1 MARRNHHPRN
11 GKCTC
16 HAAQDYLPADGEQ
29 FGRAAADF
37 ARELRRLPDPFTGAI
52 SALAATDVQWGM
64 NRIDPD
70 RRRLVLTSL
79 RLGDIRPSKCPL
91 SMCEGILVRLDGE
104 KGRFAAQTLA
114 RPVLDA
120 MASGNF
126 PTNLGSLYLWSYI
139 GTSTTPSTIA
149 ADARLLV
156 SWAEYPW
163 WLPPGVSAEQ
173 GEAVL
178 AAARLVIEA
187 SPDFLSGAPSE
198 GVITD
203 ITHDEPQGGD
213 GLPAMLAENPGQRP
227 AADSGALGEQPG
239 NPADVAVMLEE
250 AWAAAK
256 DLVAVLGEE
265 LVAGRVPADMMLA
278 PIQLLAEYAAQAR
291 RLAGADLSIP
301 DLLAALNEAAER
313 TKIAG
318 QFSLL
323 GELTGPD
330 GPLPEL
336 TALTQSL
343 ASASQWSKKEQL
355 EAEGIIALHYLVDL
369 VAREGGVPADKAEF
383 NTLAERASV
392 LPGNL
397 SFLAATGQLTRP
409 LDQPAVAAADSG
421 SSVVVS
427 ETLAPAAADAPDAG
441 TAKLTMEPAP
451 LVEHGGSKDWIAAAM
466 PAPQAPEAHGSP
478 YPVQSLADLVAERR
492 FSAACSMAEAMGRGT
507 AERWTYRVAAL
518 SGALRSANGS
528 CAARLSAE
536 LRDVT
541 MIEPEPVPLL
551 VASTSLIRAGL
562 ITGTSDAGALL
573 IEAVRHLDPE
583 LGAIAGQVGRTVVS
597 GALADAPVIG
607 ILADVT
613 ELERRLDAARAQASA
628 RLARQPTTRFPRAT
642 AMAKQWM
649 DDKSGLLGSLL
660 SAAAKDDRSQ
670 LQRVKDEVARLN
682 DVSEIS
688 REIDRLDHQLR
699 LNGAKALVGGPRQNL
714 HSLAKGALS
723 AVSGWLE
730 AVAALE
736 FGARQD
742 KTWARRAIGI
752 LRSELLN
759 RRDAVMTAL
768 ILRSESP
775 DPLIAAA
782 ARAAATLMDD
792 AFALLAG
799 ERCLAPGEPA
809 ADLVL
814 TVERLKAPGARPDPE
829 TGEITLES
837 LAGDPASDL
846 AKAFALSWEDAYSR
860 HLAGENYPAAAAIK
874 DLRGL
879 EGTLPGAPPASVTFV
894 EAEFQAAVERSRI
907 DLLNLRDALAV
918 EVRRARGQNE
928 LSEQEDTDLRAILAA
943 ADPARGGRTDLHEVR
958 RQLGEIKQSL
968 PELRDAAAERLRER
982 LNQVVGERQKPVDPA
997 EPAKIS
1003 ELINIGKLSI
1013 ADELIYC
1020 LENET
1025 DLPAWEPRGDLEHFF
1040 PAVPDVLPQ
1049 GITAEHIETLRSG
1062 GIIAGLPILDS
1073 SSLSEGVRERGAN
1086 ALSDWRLLA
1095 STPPAGRGQSGQLEY
1110 LIGVLGLAGLE
1121 PEHVKQTTHPGN
1133 SSERR
1138 FVKASGIR
1146 FIGRATLPQ
1155 FGTRI
1160 GDGRRQGGDLKILLA
1175 WGRPT
1180 ADLLMS
1186 WIDHDHSG
1194 DSLLVAYFGT
1204 MTAAVRRALAVR
1216 AICSPAPV
1224 IVLDDAA
1231 LAYLAVHGEGQLPTA
1246 LAVTLP
1252 FSAINPYVRDKRGPV
1267 ASEMFYGRDEERRQI
1282 LDPNGTQVIFGG
1294 RGLGKSALLRD
1305 SKTEFERTPRRLAV
1319 FLDLRD
1325 VVGNNALAAEAVWD
1339 KLRKQLTQAE
1349 VLNPVRPKDAHG
1361 DSHDAV
1367 RTGLRSWLATD
1378 SAHRLL
1384 ILLDEAD
1391 GFFESDAPT
1400 FVQTQRLKA
1409 LGTDTEFDG
1418 RVKVVFAGLHSV
1430 QRFAKIGRNGP
1441 FAHLAQRPVV
1451 IGPLRHQHA
1460 FDLIAK
1466 PLRALGMEIE
1476 PDLVHQ
1482 INGYCAYQPFL
1493 LQMFGHRL
1501 IELMHQRRTAHEAG
1515 PPYAVTESDVEAVIS
1530 DHDLKNDIVRVFRD
1544 TLNLDSRYNV
1554 IANVLAHHAY
1564 EQGMDARLSESDL
1577 RAECGVYWP
1586 QGFAG
1591 LDREGFRAYLHEM
1604 AGLGVLHRSND
1615 RPGWQ
1620 LRSLNVLPMIG
1631 NPDDVTAELVNATTE
1646 QVPHRDHVLQAR
1658 RLLQNGR
1665 TRSPLTEEQIDDLL
1679 GEHTNQTRV
1688 ILGSRA
1694 TGIHLVSQALDE
1706 VVDALGL
1713 RFRPIKPAGVHEFK
1727 AALLDGMPGDRR
1739 IILSDLVRKN
1749 TKSDGCC
1756 DSLDYAL
1763 TLRPR
1768 AAGVTRSAVLM
1779 ADTSVIEFWEKALAS
1794 DDEQMSVVPLRRHT
1808 RSTLKTWALDTERF
1822 GAHLDVLRD
1831 TTSGWPYLI
1840 ERALS
1845 ECAQRAEGD
1854 VLRRLAS
1861 ELNAPPG
1868 QRELLSNVGLL
1879 GDLRLSRAYSSVVAF
1894 GDGVALT
1901 SSDIAAAVACDPN
1914 EPHPESIAGCL
1925 LAMDLFDLD
1934 SQGRYRPEPLVAAAW
1949 SARSSA

>member
-1 MARRNHHPRN
+1 MARRNHHARN

-16 HAAQDYLPADGEQ
+16 HAVQDYLPADAEQ
-29 FGRAAADF
+29 FGGAAADF
-37 ARELRRLPDPFTGAI
+37 TRELRRLPDPFTGAI
-52 SALAATDVQWGM
+52 SALTATDVQWGM
-64 NRIDPD
+64 NRIAPD

-91 SMCEGILVRLDGE
+91 SMCEGILVRLDRA

-126 PTNLGSLYLWSYI
+126 PTSLGSLYLWSYI
-139 GTSTTPSTIA
+139 GTGTTPSTIA

-156 SWAEYPW
+156 SWAEHLW

-187 SPDFLSGAPSE
+187 SPDFPSGAPGE
-198 GVITD
+198 GAIAD
-203 ITHDEPQGGD
+203 DTHYEPQGGD
-213 GLPAMLAENPGQRP
+213 GLAAMPAEN
-227 AADSGALGEQPG
+227 AAQQPVAASGALADQPG
-239 NPADVAVMLEE
+239 DPADFAVMLEE

-265 LVAGRVPADMMLA
+265 LVAGRVPVEMTLA
-278 PIQLLAEYAAQAR
+278 PIHLLAGQVAQAR
-291 RLAGADLSIP
+291 RWAGADLSIP
-301 DLLAALNEAAER
+301 DLLAALNEAAEH
-313 TKIAG
+313 TKIAA

-330 GPLPEL
+330 GPVPEL

-343 ASASQWSKKEQL
+343 ASTSRWSKKEQL
-355 EAEGIIALHYLVDL
+355 KAEGIVALHHLVDL

-383 NTLAERASV
+383 NALAEQASV

-409 LDQPAVAAADSG
+409 LDQPTVAPADSG
-421 SSVVVS
+421 ASLAVS
-427 ETLAPAAADAPDAG
+427 ENTAPAAADVLVAG
-441 TAKLTMEPAP
+441 TEKPAP
-451 LVEHGGSKDWIAAAM
+451 LVEHRDSKDRAVAAI
-466 PAPQAPEAHGSP
+466 PAPRAPEAHDSED
-478 YPVQSLADLVAERR
+478 PVQSLADLMAERR
-492 FSAACSMAEAMGRGT
+492 FSAAYSMAEAIGRGT

-518 SGALRSANGS
+518 SGAVRSANGS
-528 CAARLSAE
+528 CAARLAAE

-583 LGAIAGQVGRTVVS
+583 LGAVADQVGRTVVS

-613 ELERRLDAARAQASA
+613 ELERRLDEARAQASA
-628 RLARQPTTRFPRAT
+628 RLARQPTIRFPRAT

-670 LQRVKDEVARLN
+670 LQRVKGEVARLN
-682 DVSEIS
+682 DVSQIS
-688 REIDRLDHQLR
+688 REIERLDHQLR
-699 LNGAKALVGGPRQNL
+699 LNGSKALVGGPRQNL

-736 FGARQD
+736 LGARQD
-742 KTWARRAIGI
+742 KTWARRTIGI

-759 RRDAVMTAL
+759 RRDAVVAAL
-768 ILRSESP
+768 TLRSESP

-814 TVERLKAPGARPDPE
+814 AVERLKAPGARLDPE

-837 LAGDPASDL
+837 LVGHPASDL
-846 AKAFALSWEDAYSR
+846 AKVFALSWEDAYAR
-860 HLAGENYPAAAAIK
+860 QLADENYPAAAAIK

-879 EGTLPGAPPASVTFV
+879 EWTLPGAPSASATFV
-894 EAEFQAAVERSRI
+894 EAELQAAVERSRS

-958 RQLGEIKQSL
+958 RQLGKIKQSL

-982 LNQVVGERQKPVDPA
+982 LNQVVAERQKPVDPA

-1003 ELINIGKLSI
+1003 ELINAGKLSI

-1025 DLPAWEPRGDLEHFF
+1025 DLPAWEPRRDLEDFF

-1049 GITAEHIETLRSG
+1049 GITAEHIDTLRSG
-1062 GIIAGLPILDS
+1062 GIIAGLPILDC

-1095 STPPAGRGQSGQLEY
+1095 STPPAGRAQSGQLEY
-1110 LIGVLGLAGLE
+1110 LIGVLRLAGLE

-1160 GDGRRQGGDLKILLA
+1160 GDGRGQGGDLKILLA

-1194 DSLLVAYFGT
+1194 DSLVVAYFGT

-1216 AICSPAPV
+1216 AICSHAPV
-1224 IVLDDAA
+1224 IVLDDAT

-1252 FSAINPYVRDKRGPV
+1252 FSAVNPYVRDKRGPV
-1267 ASEMFYGRDEERRQI
+1267 APEMFYGRDEERRQI

-1305 SKTEFERTPRRLAV
+1305 SKTEFERTPGRLAV

-1367 RTGLRSWLATD
+1367 RTGLRSWLASD

-1418 RVKVVFAGLHSV
+1418 RLKIVFAGLHSV

-1501 IELMHQRRTAHEAG
+1501 IELMHQRRAAHEAG

-1530 DHDLKNDIVRVFRD
+1530 DHDLKSDIVRVFRD

-1577 RAECGVYWP
+1577 RAECGLYWP

-1615 RPGWQ
+1615 RAGWQ

-1631 NPDDVTAELVNATTE
+1631 NPDDVAAELVNATAE

-1688 ILGSRA
+1688 VLGSRA

-1713 RFRPIKPAGVHEFK
+1713 RFRPVKPTGVNEFK

-1756 DSLDYAL
+1756 DSLNYAL

-1768 AAGVTRSAVLM
+1768 AAGVTRSAILI

-1831 TTSGWPYLI
+1831 TTSGWPYLV

-1845 ECAQRAEGD
+1845 ECARRTESD
-1854 VLRRLAS
+1854 VLRRLTS

-1868 QRELLSNVGLL
+1868 QRELLNNVGLL
-1879 GDLRLSRAYSSVVAF
+1879 GDLRLSRAYSSVIAF
-1894 GDGVALT
+1894 SDGVALT
-1901 SSDIAAAVACDPN
+1901 SSDIAAAVACDPS

-1949 SARSSA
+1949 SARSSAYSGD